1 MWITFAI
8 ALSISLLSAYL
19 CVTAHNRRSRALEG
33 LIAIAA
39 MMICLG
45 VAPVPIQILLLVGI
59 FAMEQWRVRWE
70 TAHHS

>member
-1 MWITFAI
+1 MWITLAI
-8 ALSISLLSAYL
+8 ALTISLLSACS
-19 CVTAHNRRSRALEG
+19 CVTSPNRRSRALEG

-45 VAPVPIQILLLVGI
+45 IAPIPIKILLLLGI

-70 TAHHS
+70 TAHES